1 MKYTIQKYILLL
13 IGAAIISSCTSPT
26 KEDPNA
32 DAVYKSITET
42 YTLHPN
48 GSLTKEYQHQLK
60 LKSFYAFNRLHG
72 ESFIVFHPKT
82 QQVEVLK
89 SETTMA
95 DGKTV
100 VSPENAYN
108 EVLPRFAAGA
118 PPYNHLRELVVT
130 HIGLEPEST
139 IDFQYKVETQK
150 DFLPF
155 LMKKIELQKESPIE
169 DYSIIIKIPIEE
181 ELHYNLSHLDKIPLV
196 STKGDYRIFKWQF
209 SNLPA
214 LSGEPHQPHDKA
226 HIPQLSVSTANVE
239 EAMQWLAEQQPGL
252 SPDIKAAIEIAFTA
266 GMTPY
271 DKAET
276 LQRIF
281 ISEMNTFN
289 IPMEYTGYKVR
300 KANEIWKDNGA
311 TPREKALMMAE
322 VLQFHKIDATPVFN
336 YQPIGEE
343 PTGNFENLGHAYV
356 QVNLDDQRFYLST
369 TRMGTIPKDLVEQ
382 SLLVDLTTGKIQETE
397 PGKAHKA
404 LEMVSK
410 VTIYKN
416 FQAKGTQQLSYSGIA
431 VNAWNLYADTNY
443 GSKRLAPFGNESNI
457 EKVEASKT
465 NHQVTATVAI
475 DKAAPINESGD
486 VYSLTLPTF
495 PTGFKAMHLNGLD
508 DSRTTPL
515 AIETALTESY
525 DLKIELTPNMEW
537 IALPKPV
544 EISNKAGEVS
554 IIFSEEANNLHVIK
568 KLKLTQT
575 TVLPEHYEAFRS
587 LIKAWLHPQHQEV
600 LFKQE

>member
-214 LSGEPHQPHDKA
+214 LSGEPHQPHDKV

-252 SPDIKAAIEIAFTA
+252 SDNMKAAIEVAFTA
-266 GMTPY
+266 GMSPY
-271 DKAET
+271 DKAEA
-276 LQRIF
+276 LQRMF

-300 KANEIWKDNGA
+300 KGAEIWKDNGA
-311 TPREKALMMAE
+311 TPREKALIMAE
-322 VLQFHKIDATPVFN
+322 ILQLHNIDATPVYS
-336 YQPIGEE
+336 YQKIGQE
-343 PTGNFENLGHAYV
+343 PVGNFENLGHAYV
-356 QVNLDDQRFYLST
+356 QINHENQRFYLST
-369 TRMGTIPKDLVEQ
+369 THPGTIEKEVVEQ
-382 SLLVDLTTGKIQETE
+382 MPLINLTTGKLQELE
-397 PGKAHKA
+397 PDKVHKS
-404 LEMVSK
+404 LKMVSK
-410 VTIYKN
+410 VTIDKN
-416 FQAKGTQQLSYSGIA
+416 LQAKGTQQLSYSGIA

-443 GSKRLAPFGNESNI
+443 GSKRLAPFGKESTI
-457 EKVEASKT
+457 EEVEASKT
-465 NHQVTATVAI
+465 KHQVTGTVAI
-475 DKAAPINESGD
+475 NKEAPIHQTGD
-486 VYSLTLPTF
+486 VYTLTLPTF
-495 PTGFKAMHLNGLD
+495 PKGFNAMHLKGLN
-508 DSRTTPL
+508 DSRTTPF
-515 AIETALTESY
+515 AIETGVTESY
-525 DLKIELTPNMEW
+525 DFELELTPNMKW
-537 IALPKPV
+537 LALPKPV
-544 EISNKAGEVS
+544 EIANDAGEVT
-554 IIFSEEANNLHVIK
+554 IIFSQKGNTLHIVK
-568 KLKLTQT
+568 KLKLAQT

-587 LIKAWLHPQHQEV
+587 LIKTWLHPQHQEV